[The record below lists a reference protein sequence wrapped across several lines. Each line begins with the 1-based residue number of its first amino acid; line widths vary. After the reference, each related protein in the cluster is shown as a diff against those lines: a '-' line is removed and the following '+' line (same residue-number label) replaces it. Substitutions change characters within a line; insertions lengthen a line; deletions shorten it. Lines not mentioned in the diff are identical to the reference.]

1 SHSISSSAVFSS
13 DTSTATPGAS
23 ARRSAVNARCY
34 VSGKREGLVAPELV
48 EWREFFVTTATVA
61 GALVGL
67 LFIAISLH
75 LPLLSDDRH
84 ADLRLDAR
92 SVLIGYVF
100 PLALSLLPLIPQSL
114 SALGEELL
122 VLFLY
127 MIATTVWA
135 VPRDPARTN
144 RPRSPRAPPAP
155 ARRCARPDNAVPRC
169 DRCRSRR
176 RGTRRVVPS
185 HRDSR
190 SPR

>member
-1 SHSISSSAVFSS
+1 MKQRRHGSASSSSRPPISSVRRSTTKGERSHSISSSAVFSS
-13 DTSTATPGAS
+13 DTSTPTPGAS

-92 SVLIGYVF
+92 SILIGYVF
-100 PLALSLLPLIPQSL
+100 ALALSLLPLIPQSL
-114 SALGEELL
+114 AALGEELL

-127 MIATTVWA
+127 MIATTIWA
-135 VPRDPARTN
+135 VPRLLRT
-144 RPRSPRAPPAP
+144 RTALYGR
-155 ARRCARPDNAVPRC
+155 
-169 DRCRSRR
+169 
-176 RGTRRVVPS
+176 
-185 HRDSR
+185 
-190 SPR
+190 